1 MSSNRSSIAAQKV
14 LEAFRTGAIIKAAE
28 LVFVPQVLAE
38 DAPGRHWSLG
48 NRLLAALSGS
58 ADARTFKQWLEAG
71 RAVRKGEKARGFI
84 FLPVFS
90 RRREDE
96 EVEEAEQDRG
106 EPVAFVAKSVFGYH
120 QTDGEPIP
128 AYAEQASFLSALPLI
143 DVAKAWGIPVR
154 ASSELQRT
162 GALGCLQHNRQL
174 EGAQI
179 VLGVENPEVFLHELV
194 HAAELRRGTLLP
206 GRNERPGK
214 EIVAEF
220 GAQMLL
226 AALGRPPVSDRS
238 FEYLS
243 HYAKALDLEPEAA
256 ALRFLERTAS
266 AVEIVLQAAEELA
279 ASSAAA

>member
-1 MSSNRSSIAAQKV
+1 MSSNRSSVAAQKV
-14 LEAFRTGAIIKAAE
+14 LEAFRSGAIIKAAE
-28 LVFVPQVLAE
+28 LVFVPQALAE
-38 DAPGRHWSLG
+38 DAPCRHWSLG

-90 RRREDE
+90 RRKEDGD
-96 EVEEAEQDRG
+96 EVEEERV
-106 EPVAFVAKSVFGYH
+106 EPVAFFAKVVFGYP

-128 AYAEQASFLSALPLI
+128 AYAEQGSFLSALPLVE
-143 DVAKAWGIPVR
+143 VAEAWGVPVR
-154 ASSELQRT
+154 ASSELVRT
-162 GALGCLQHNRQL
+162 GALGLLQHSRQI

-179 VLGVENPEVFLHELV
+179 VLSVENPEVFLHELV
-194 HAAELRRGTLLP
+194 HAAELRRGTLHP
-206 GRNERPGK
+206 GRSERPGK

-226 AALGRPPVSDRS
+226 AALGHPPVSDRS

-243 HYAKALDLEPEAA
+243 HYAKVLDLDPEAA
-256 ALRFLERTAS
+256 ALRFLERTAA
-266 AVEIVLQAAEELA
+266 AVEMVLQTAEELA
-279 ASSAAA
+279 TQTAAA